1 MGEYENIIEQLAYD
15 EGYAAAMRHVAER
28 EQKRRERR
36 AKERYEHKYFF
47 IQRASGLLAIAL
59 GIVSVPLLDYDATA
73 SLLFIPMGL
82 ALLLTKKHLLQI
94 MGHEGDY

>member
-36 AKERYEHKYFF
+36 AKRDTS
-47 IQRASGLLAIAL
+47 ASTFLYREPAG
-59 GIVSVPLLDYDATA
+59 Y
-73 SLLFIPMGL
+73 
-82 ALLLTKKHLLQI
+82 LQ
-94 MGHEGDY
+94 